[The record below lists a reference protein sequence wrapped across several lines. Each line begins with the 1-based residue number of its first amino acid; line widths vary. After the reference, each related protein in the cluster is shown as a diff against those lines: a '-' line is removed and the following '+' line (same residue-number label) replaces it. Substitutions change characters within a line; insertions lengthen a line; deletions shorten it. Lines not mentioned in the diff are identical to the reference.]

1 MFMYTDYNQHLLDNV
16 KKIHF
21 IGCGGSG
28 MYPLIQILAAKGYEI
43 SGSDVL
49 DGSIIRYERE
59 MGVKVSLGHSAD
71 NVIGTDMV
79 VYSAAI
85 SKDNVE
91 LNAAASYGIPTIERS
106 VLLGYVSRLY
116 KQSICVSGTH
126 GKTTTTSMITT
137 ALELAGRDPSA
148 VIGGKLPLINGYG
161 KAGKGDDIV
170 IESCE
175 FAETFL
181 KLTPYLSV
189 VLNIDND
196 HLDYYG
202 SMGELKFA
210 FKRFALMTHF
220 MIFANADDKNTMDVM
235 YTLDRRVR
243 TFAID
248 NAADYRAVNVQ
259 EYKPGFFEFDL
270 KEWDT
275 NELGHIRLAVPGRHN
290 IYNALAMCA
299 VCRSVGLTVEEC
311 ANAALNFKGAGR
323 RFEVYG
329 ECNGAVVVDDYAHH
343 PTEIAALLDAARRR
357 YPQSR
362 IHVLFQP
369 HLYSRTRI
377 FAEQFAQ
384 ALSKADDVIVAG
396 IFPAREKQEDFPDV
410 SASTIVQ
417 AAGADRCAD
426 AGEWIRAVEDMRQA
440 AVRILDT
447 VRTGD
452 VVITVGAGDINRMDD
467 VLLHELSARAGGMES

>member
-71 NVIGTDMV
+71 NIIGVDMV

-91 LNAAASYGIPTIERS
+91 LCAASSYGIPTIERS

-116 KQSICVSGTH
+116 KESICVSGTH

-170 IESCE
+170 IEACE

-202 SMGELKFA
+202 SMGESTTRIPWTSCIRWTA
-210 FKRFALMTHF
+210 ACAPSASR
-220 MIFANADDKNTMDVM
+220 TMA
-235 YTLDRRVR
+235 T
-243 TFAID
+243 
-248 NAADYRAVNVQ
+248 
-259 EYKPGFFEFDL
+259 
-270 KEWDT
+270 
-275 NELGHIRLAVPGRHN
+275 IRLSTCRN
-290 IYNALAMCA
+290 ISLASSSSTSRSGARSPATSACPCRAATTSTTPWPCALCA
-299 VCRSVGLTVEEC
+299 VL
-311 ANAALNFKGAGR
+311 
-323 RFEVYG
+323 
-329 ECNGAVVVDDYAHH
+329 
-343 PTEIAALLDAARRR
+343 
-357 YPQSR
+357 
-362 IHVLFQP
+362 
-369 HLYSRTRI
+369 
-377 FAEQFAQ
+377 
-384 ALSKADDVIVAG
+384 
-396 IFPAREKQEDFPDV
+396 
-410 SASTIVQ
+410 
-417 AAGADRCAD
+417 
-426 AGEWIRAVEDMRQA
+426 RA
-440 AVRILDT
+440 
-447 VRTGD
+447 
-452 VVITVGAGDINRMDD
+452 
-467 VLLHELSARAGGMES
+467 